1 MDAEGF
7 DYVIVG
13 AGSSGCALAYRLATS
28 TDASVLLIEAGPGT
42 IPPVVRDASSWPR
55 LLAGEYDWQYRTV
68 PQRHAAGRA
77 FAWPRGRIVGGCS
90 AMNGMVF
97 LRGAA
102 SDYDE
107 WERLGCH
114 GWGYRDVLEE
124 FRGLETWHGADGGRS
139 PYRGASGPL
148 HPRVIAA
155 RNPLSEALIAAAV
168 ECGHRLNPDFNA
180 AAIEGVGWND
190 LLIADGQR
198 QDLGTTL
205 VDPLRGRDNFHLLA
219 DAVVTRLLVDR
230 AGPRVR
236 GVEYARGG
244 NLATVMA
251 DREVIVCAGAV
262 ESPRLLLLSG
272 IGPAAELRRLGIAV
286 VADLPGVGKN
296 LHDHLL
302 IGVVYEAKAPI
313 PPINVNITEACLF
326 ATSDP
331 RDATC
336 DIEISFVHEPMFTP
350 GFAPPD
356 NSYSIIPGI
365 VDPRSRGSITLASN
379 KPAMPPL
386 IDPHYLEDGADL
398 RGLVRGIEMSR
409 EIGMAPALDGWR
421 QREVV
426 PGPATEDAASLEAF
440 VRQSVC
446 TWYHPV
452 GTCKMGVDEDA
463 VVDPELRVG
472 GVEGLRVADAS
483 IMPTVVSANTNAA
496 SIMIGWRAARLIA
509 GDASRDRGPDTAADR
524 A

>member
-1 MDAEGF
+1 MDTEGF

-13 AGSSGCALAYRLATS
+13 AGSSGCALAYRLATT
-28 TDASVLLIEAGPGT
+28 TDASVLLIEAGPGA

-55 LLAGEYDWQYRTV
+55 LLDSTYDWRYRTV
-68 PQRHAAGRA
+68 PQPHAAGRA

-102 SDYDE
+102 SDYDG
-107 WERLGCH
+107 WERLGCR

-124 FRGLETWHGADGGRS
+124 FRALETWQGPDGRGS
-139 PYRGASGPL
+139 PYRGESGPL
-148 HPRVIAA
+148 HPRVIAT
-155 RNPLSEALIAAAV
+155 RNPLSEALIAAAA
-168 ECGHRLNPDFNA
+168 ECGRRLNPDFNA
-180 AAIEGVGWND
+180 EAIEGAGWND
-190 LLIADGQR
+190 LLIADGRR

-205 VDPLRGRDNFHLLA
+205 VDPLKGRDNFHLLA

-230 AGPRVR
+230 AGPRVH
-236 GVEYARGG
+236 GVEYTTDG
-244 NLATVMA
+244 NLATVRA
-251 DREVIVCAGAV
+251 GREVIVCAGAV

-272 IGPAAELRRLGIAV
+272 IGPAAELERLGLAV

-302 IGVVYEAKAPI
+302 IGVVYEARRPI

-326 ATSDP
+326 ARSDS
-331 RDATC
+331 RDDTC

-350 GFAPPD
+350 GYAPPA

-365 VDPRSRGSITLASN
+365 VHPRSRGSITLASDD
-379 KPAMPPL
+379 PATPAL

-398 RGLVRGIEMSR
+398 HGLLRGIEMAR

-421 QREVV
+421 RREVV
-426 PGPATEDAASLEAF
+426 PGPAVCDAASLEEF
-440 VRQSVC
+440 VRRSVC

-452 GTCKMGVDEDA
+452 GTCKMGVDAEA
-463 VVDPELRVG
+463 VVDPLLRVR

-483 IMPTVVSANTNAA
+483 IMPAVVSANTNAA
-496 SIMIGWRAARLIA
+496 SIMIGWRAAGLAA
-509 GDASRDRGPDTAADR
+509 GMRETA
-524 A
+524 